1 MEFIS
6 MQYVSTKELA
16 LGKVMNGVYSM
27 LRLMRK
33 TKIMREVFRLTL
45 DAKEFINV
53 SYDSGMMDKDIYIDL
68 LNIIE
73 KENKRAVKRI
83 HSMQI
88 KEALRVANQ

>member
-6 MQYVSTKELA
+6 IQYVSTKELA

-33 TKIMREVFRLTL
+33 TKIMREVFQLTL

-53 SYDSGMMDKDIYIDL
+53 SYESGMMDKDIYIDL
-68 LNIIE
+68 LNIVE